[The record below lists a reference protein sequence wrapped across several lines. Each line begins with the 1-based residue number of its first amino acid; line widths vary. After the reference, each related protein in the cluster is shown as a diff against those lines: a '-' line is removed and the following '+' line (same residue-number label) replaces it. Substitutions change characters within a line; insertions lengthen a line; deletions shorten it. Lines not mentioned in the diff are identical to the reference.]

1 MLYIILG
8 SNPETESPKKPVCT
22 TDNVTK
28 QVFEIEEKNILF
40 IITYNPT
47 QVNIAYHFDLLNLT
61 SLVYLNLVPE

>member
-40 IITYNPT
+40 FIT
-47 QVNIAYHFDLLNLT
+47 
-61 SLVYLNLVPE
+61 

>member
-28 QVFEIEEKNILF
+28 QVFEIEEKIYYLLNLD
-40 IITYNPT
+40 NPT